1 MLEPLNMSNFL
12 FLLQNDLS
20 FDILHEINEDGMGII
35 CIQGGSYDPLTDGH
49 LRGAYEASREV
60 HADRTILLFSQ
71 NPQKNQ
77 AGKAPLEDRLEMAKK
92 RMAFRPEYDFELLA
106 EESVTNSHFTYD
118 VLMALKEKFP
128 DDKLVWVM
136 GTDNFSSMMTWHN
149 HDELL
154 ENFSFVVLQRESKP
168 EDVAK
173 EEEFKRTYA
182 HLRRDSAAE
191 AIEKGGWYVMNND
204 IIPGRS
210 TDFRDAIKAGVHFSD
225 PADQVVSDYAWEH
238 LRDLYGLVLPDD
250 RPKPQLP
257 GLGPA

>member
-1 MLEPLNMSNFL
+1 MT
-12 FLLQNDLS
+12 
-20 FDILHEINEDGMGII
+20 EIRF
-35 CIQGGSYDPLTDGH
+35 YH
-49 LRGAYEASREV
+49 LRT
-60 HADRTILLFSQ
+60 RTLEQALPEILTKVVSQ
-71 NPQKNQ
+71 GRRAVVKTQDVPS
-77 AGKAPLEDRLEMAKK
+77 AERLNDCLWTW
-92 RMAFRPEYDFELLA
+92 RPDSFL
-106 EESVTNSHFTYD
+106 
-118 VLMALKEKFP
+118 P
-128 DDKLVWVM
+128 
-136 GTDNFSSMMTWHN
+136 